1 MKITKFV
8 HSCLLV
14 EMPAPVNR
22 TALFDPGVMSE
33 SALDVSKLEYLDDI
47 FITHVHGDHLSPNL
61 IRQLVERFPDVRITS
76 TQEVVDALAQEGIK
90 ASTDAPEGVEFFHAD
105 HENVVPLFPMPQNTG
120 IHYLDTLTDPGDSH
134 TFNETKEILAL
145 PITAPWGSS
154 IKALNLAL
162 QLKPK
167 HVLPIHDWHWNDD
180 ARQQIYDNYAKIL
193 AERGI
198 TFHKLKTGEPVVI
211 EVADAILHA

>member
-1 MKITKFV
+1 
-8 HSCLLV
+8 
-14 EMPAPVNR
+14 
-22 TALFDPGVMSE
+22 MSE
-33 SALDVSKLEYLDDI
+33 PALDVSKLEYLDDI
-47 FITHVHGDHLSPNL
+47 FITHVHGDHLSPSL

-76 TQEVVDALAQEGIK
+76 TQEVVDTLAQEGIK

-105 HENVVPLFPMPQNTG
+105 HENVVPLYPMPQNAG
-120 IHYLDTLTDPGDSH
+120 IHYLYTLTNPGDSH

-154 IKALNLAL
+154 IRALNLAL

-167 HVLPIHDWHWNDD
+167 HVLPIHDWHWNDTARESTYD
-180 ARQQIYDNYAKIL
+180 AYAKIL